1 MILIWLSEDK
11 PFLLAK
17 YFLST
22 VSQGPTATKSQTLNT
37 HKQKASC
44 NLNITSGS
52 ACNLQSCGQNPPQSC
67 PI

>member
-37 HKQKASC
+37 HKQKASH
-44 NLNITSGS
+44 N
-52 ACNLQSCGQNPPQSC
+52 
-67 PI
+67 